1 MKHYFNDTM
10 ILVNTFVQI
19 IFSFIYIILFFAVLY
34 HIIRNLCKK
43 GFTIHWIEYL
53 INISLI
59 ISFII
64 IYIMY
69 QMRILKVK
77 KIEKCLDNNFCQYLN
92 IHIFIMDKIFL
103 SNIILNLTHSI
114 GLCRTINKLISIKA
128 TGQSSFVNELKKVGI
143 KKTTKKKTHIIE
155 LFLIDLIMSLY
166 FYIMIKSVNN
176 KQVNMFNLVKSFFII
191 LQIFIILSDS
201 FMIYILKFYKKKIL
215 ENNYYNQNLVLLAIY
230 NISSSKIVFYSDFLT
245 FKSIND
251 LCLVMGSLFFIM
263 LESITISNIIII
275 LIIWVFYLFFG
286 GLLLLYVDKS
296 NRIKIN
302 YYIGRIFLLKFM
314 NLDFGE
320 KEKSKLFDEYLLD
333 LNPNET
339 LLVDDLDIY
348 DNDEAIPLELELGS
362 KNKILNGYQS
372 INFYLIFKLIYQYYK
387 NNENTYKQIDNCYE
401 NQTDKKNIEKNLE
414 NLISEIQF
422 NFNFS
427 YNLILTSVDDK
438 QFYDE
443 FDLLYKKR
451 KTSIEFYNLSN
462 GTDFNEKEDLKLLD
476 NDNVNNEKEE
486 FKIESLLSN
495 NLIQLYPYY
504 KIKILDIIDSFSP
517 SMNQFS
523 TEQFRDSK
531 ISNYYMNTYYT
542 YDNFLYF
549 EIYDYNYHHFIS
561 NDKLKYFGNEYLK
574 YIKEISE
581 KDKKTFI
588 PFIINIFRIRYYD
601 YDKIIILYKNP
612 ISFLPLISSKL
623 NIQITLS
630 ENKEKDRVSLP
641 IEEKSNEKNSN
652 SFNENQNIIQLNE
665 YNVNL
670 IIEIIK
676 NDSNF
681 IRKLNFDIFPKLN
694 LFIMT
699 DISSLKENDISTI
712 TEVFERIEDS
722 ILEIEGEKR
731 KRSNSIINK
740 INSNIKEYGSI
751 LISNIELFGLC
762 SSKNRQH
769 GFKIYFEEFFRMSL
783 NPNLKDIIKGD
794 IDNNLVYLNYLIEQL
809 SGKFNSD
816 IDIKN
821 I

>member
-1 MKHYFNDTM
+1 
-10 ILVNTFVQI
+10 
-19 IFSFIYIILFFAVLY
+19 
-34 HIIRNLCKK
+34 
-43 GFTIHWIEYL
+43 
-53 INISLI
+53 
-59 ISFII
+59 
-64 IYIMY
+64 
-69 QMRILKVK
+69 
-77 KIEKCLDNNFCQYLN
+77 
-92 IHIFIMDKIFL
+92 
-103 SNIILNLTHSI
+103 
-114 GLCRTINKLISIKA
+114 
-128 TGQSSFVNELKKVGI
+128 
-143 KKTTKKKTHIIE
+143 
-155 LFLIDLIMSLY
+155 
-166 FYIMIKSVNN
+166 
-176 KQVNMFNLVKSFFII
+176 
-191 LQIFIILSDS
+191 
-201 FMIYILKFYKKKIL
+201 
-215 ENNYYNQNLVLLAIY
+215 
-230 NISSSKIVFYSDFLT
+230 
-245 FKSIND
+245 
-251 LCLVMGSLFFIM
+251 
-263 LESITISNIIII
+263 
-275 LIIWVFYLFFG
+275 
-286 GLLLLYVDKS
+286 
-296 NRIKIN
+296 
-302 YYIGRIFLLKFM
+302 
-314 NLDFGE
+314 
-320 KEKSKLFDEYLLD
+320 
-333 LNPNET
+333 
-339 LLVDDLDIY
+339 
-348 DNDEAIPLELELGS
+348 
-362 KNKILNGYQS
+362 
-372 INFYLIFKLIYQYYK
+372 
-387 NNENTYKQIDNCYE
+387 
-401 NQTDKKNIEKNLE
+401 
-414 NLISEIQF
+414 
-422 NFNFS
+422 
-427 YNLILTSVDDK
+427 
-438 QFYDE
+438 
-443 FDLLYKKR
+443 
-451 KTSIEFYNLSN
+451 
-462 GTDFNEKEDLKLLD
+462 
-476 NDNVNNEKEE
+476 
-486 FKIESLLSN
+486 
-495 NLIQLYPYY
+495 
-504 KIKILDIIDSFSP
+504 
-517 SMNQFS
+517 MNQFS

-561 NDKLKYFGNEYLK
+561 NDKLKYFGKEYLK

-581 KDKKTFI
+581 KDKQTFI

-630 ENKEKDRVSLP
+630 ENKEKDRVLLP
-641 IEEKSNEKNSN
+641 VEEKSNEKNSN
-652 SFNENQNIIQLNE
+652 LFDENQNIIQLNE